1 MEVVVDK
8 DRLSRIE
15 EKLDKLAD
23 KIEDINVTMAANT
36 QSLIIHEK
44 RTDIAENR
52 IALAEIQLKE
62 MSTKN
67 KIILENIEEKIHPIY
82 THVTIVNVIIKYVIP
97 SIAGIL
103 VFLFKMEI
111 LK

>member
-1 MEVVVDK
+1 MEK
-8 DRLSRIE
+8 DRLTRIE
-15 EKLDKLAD
+15 EKLDKISE
-23 KIEDINVTMAANT
+23 KIEDINITMASNT

-52 IALAEIQLKE
+52 IALTELQLKE

-67 KIILENIEEKIHPIY
+67 KIILENIEEKIQPIY
-82 THVTIVNVIIKYVIP
+82 THVTIVNVIVKYVIP
-97 SIAGIL
+97 SIAGVL
-103 VFLFKMEI
+103 VFLFKMDI

>member
-1 MEVVVDK
+1 VEK
-8 DRLSRIE
+8 DRLTRIE
-15 EKLDKLAD
+15 EKLDKISE
-23 KIEDINVTMAANT
+23 KIEDINITMSANT

-52 IALAEIQLKE
+52 IALTELQLKE

-67 KIILENIEEKIHPIY
+67 KIILENIEEKIQPIY
-82 THVTIVNVIIKYVIP
+82 THVTIINVIVKYVIP

-103 VFLFKMEI
+103 VFLFKMDI